1 MSDPTHPYSS
11 TLSPAQAPYA
21 QAQPGYGQTQPGYG
35 QAQQAYGQAQQAY
48 GQAQQAYG
56 QPQQAYGQPQQAYGQ
71 PMYAMNPEFEK
82 LRSNASTAR
91 VLSWVSFLIGKML
104 LSGGMWIWSNSMV
117 TQAQAI
123 GAPAYVMDE
132 VRSARSAAKICF
144 IVQSCILGVL
154 LLLAIIVAMLD

>member
-1 MSDPTHPYSS
+1 MSDPSHPYSS
-11 TLSPAQAPYA
+11 TLSPAQAPYG
-21 QAQPGYGQTQPGYG
+21 QP
-35 QAQQAYGQAQQAY
+35 
-48 GQAQQAYG
+48 QQAYG
-56 QPQQAYGQPQQAYGQ
+56 QPQQGYGQAQQGYGQAQQSYGQPQQAYGQ

-91 VLSWVSFLIGKML
+91 VLSWVSFLIGKMF

-117 TQAQAI
+117 TKAQAV

-144 IVQSCILGVL
+144 IVQSCILGAFL
-154 LLLAIIVAMLD
+154 LLGIIIAILD

>member
-21 QAQPGYGQTQPGYG
+21 QAQPGYGQAQQAYG
-35 QAQQAYGQAQQAY
+35 QPQQAYGQAQQAY

-56 QPQQAYGQPQQAYGQ
+56 QAQQAYGQ

>member
-21 QAQPGYGQTQPGYG
+21 QAQPGYGQP
-35 QAQQAYGQAQQAY
+35 QQAYGQPQQAFGQAQQAY

-56 QPQQAYGQPQQAYGQ
+56 QP
-71 PMYAMNPEFEK
+71 MYAMNPEVEK

-91 VLSWVSFLIGKML
+91 VLSWVSFLIGKMF
-104 LSGGMWIWSNSMV
+104 LSGGMWIWSNNMIA
-117 TQAQAI
+117 QAQAI

-144 IVQSCILGVL
+144 IVQSCILGVI

>member
-1 MSDPTHPYSS
+1 MSDPSHPYSL
-11 TLSPAQAPYA
+11 TPSPAQAPY
-21 QAQPGYGQTQPGYG
+21 G
-35 QAQQAYGQAQQAY
+35 QAS
-48 GQAQQAYG
+48 QAYG

-91 VLSWVSFLIGKML
+91 ALSWVSFLIGKL
-104 LSGGMWIWSNSMV
+104 FLSGGMWIWSNSMV

-123 GAPAYVMDE
+123 GAPAYVMDA

-144 IVQSCILGVL
+144 IVQSCILGAFL
-154 LLLAIIVAMLD
+154 LLGIIVAILD